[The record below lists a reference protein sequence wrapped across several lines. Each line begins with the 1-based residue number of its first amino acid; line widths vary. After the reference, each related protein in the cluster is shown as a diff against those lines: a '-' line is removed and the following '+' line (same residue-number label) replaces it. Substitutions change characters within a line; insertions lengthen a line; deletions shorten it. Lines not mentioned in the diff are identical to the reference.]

1 MLGIYDSFG
10 LRSSTQW
17 IPDCR
22 YWIQDSLS
30 MLIRLDSNREWGL
43 GSLQLRSGFH
53 QQKFPGLWIPQAQ
66 IFRITESGFPY
77 VCR

>member
-1 MLGIYDSFG
+1 
-10 LRSSTQW
+10 
-17 IPDCR
+17 
-22 YWIQDSLS
+22 
-30 MLIRLDSNREWGL
+30 MLIRLDSNREWDL

-77 VCR
+77 VSINSNSRLSLSGTPFLDRDPLILYT